1 MEAIFDKH
9 ANPVAWL
16 QVGSGYIFSLEMK
29 YIAFTRF
36 NGLFSPQCDRLGY
49 YMDGV
54 FRDNRKRVVAF
65 LVGAHT
71 DSKVPDILPP
81 PHPQKPAKPA
91 IPRKPSPPTHPSMP
105 HGNFSPIDWN
115 EMVDFS

>member
-16 QVGSGYIFSLEMK
+16 QVGSGYIFSLEMR

-36 NGLFSPQCDRLGY
+36 NGLFSPQCDRLGF

-54 FRDNRKRVVAF
+54 FRDNKKRAVAF
-65 LVGAHT
+65 LVGART
-71 DSKVPDILPP
+71 GSNAPEMLPP
-81 PHPQKPAKPA
+81 PHPQKPARPA
-91 IPRKPSPPTHPSMP
+91 TPHRPLPPIHPPMP
-105 HGNFSPIDWN
+105 HGNFSPIDWS
-115 EMVDFS
+115 EMLILS